1 MMTIQDYLNKHL
13 PQQWNNVRLQ
23 TLVGN
28 RFLQGIGKELESLV
42 NVQYKIQ
49 ELDEGYNEAKNIP
62 GIKNNDDII
71 AAFIFNMKHI
81 LK

>member
-1 MMTIQDYLNKHL
+1 M
-13 PQQWNNVRLQ
+13 
-23 TLVGN
+23 
-28 RFLQGIGKELESLV
+28 V
-42 NVQYKIQ
+42 NEQYKIQ